1 MVNSSGVRADLHA
14 VTGERDEFYAVGSN
28 STSLHNSDGLWQ
40 RQYPDKQRIDCSNC
54 ILTALTSLAI
64 IFAIEASEVRAM
76 PSISVRKID
85 EETLG
90 RLRIQAAKHGHSMEE
105 EVRQIIK
112 RSVSTPEQ
120 LGDLA
125 IKLFSAAYNGDELH
139 IPERETHNPVRF

>member
-1 MVNSSGVRADLHA
+1 
-14 VTGERDEFYAVGSN
+14 
-28 STSLHNSDGLWQ
+28 
-40 RQYPDKQRIDCSNC
+40 
-54 ILTALTSLAI
+54 
-64 IFAIEASEVRAM
+64 M

-90 RLRIQAAKHGHSMEE
+90 RLRIQAAKHGVSMEE

-125 IKLFSAAYNGDELH
+125 VKLFGPAYNEEELH
-139 IPERETHNPVRF
+139 IPERETHQPVNF